1 MQFSPS
7 GKRFVTVGR
16 DKRANIWNAA
26 TGEFEIALEGH
37 ASFVRDAVF
46 SSDESFV
53 VTGSADG
60 TARVWDLARG
70 KTIGVL
76 DHGAADVHRVE
87 LSADGRRLLTEA
99 VDRVRVWDISEEAR
113 PADAVAAL
121 VKKNVPW
128 TLVDGTAVPKR

>member
-1 MQFSPS
+1 
-7 GKRFVTVGR
+7 V
-16 DKRANIWNAA
+16 WNAA
-26 TGEFEIALEGH
+26 NGGFEIALEGH

-46 SSDESFV
+46 SVDDSFV

-76 DHGAADVHRVE
+76 DHGAADVHHVE
-87 LSADGRRLLTEA
+87 LSADGRRLITEA
-99 VDRVRVWDISEEAR
+99 VDRVRVWDLSEEAR

-128 TLVDGTAVPKR
+128 TLVEGTAVPKR